1 VYIYINKKHEPPKQK
16 AMKKIKFF
24 TVLSLALIIFSG
36 FGTASAQ
43 RISRNDIQAV
53 KKTSLI
59 EYVVRVE
66 SSNYL
71 VQTGHYLVLM
81 TDETGREIGPSQMLR
96 TGVSD
101 YYYYEPGPVT
111 GTRIARLIKLPLGP
125 HSNDIPPCIRTGT
138 FLGDTG
144 YLFIIRPIT
153 TEKIG
158 WNDKN

>member
-1 VYIYINKKHEPPKQK
+1 
-16 AMKKIKFF
+16 MKKIEFIA
-24 TVLSLALIIFSG
+24 VLSLALIIFAG
-36 FGTASAQ
+36 FGTATAQ
-43 RISRNDIQAV
+43 QRSRNDIRSV
-53 KKTSLI
+53 KKISLI

-71 VQTGHYLVLM
+71 LQTGHFMVVM
-81 TDETGREIGPSQMLR
+81 TDETGRETGPSQMLR

-101 YYYYEPGPVT
+101 YNFSEPGPVT

-153 TEKIG
+153 SEKIG
-158 WNDKN
+158 WSGKN